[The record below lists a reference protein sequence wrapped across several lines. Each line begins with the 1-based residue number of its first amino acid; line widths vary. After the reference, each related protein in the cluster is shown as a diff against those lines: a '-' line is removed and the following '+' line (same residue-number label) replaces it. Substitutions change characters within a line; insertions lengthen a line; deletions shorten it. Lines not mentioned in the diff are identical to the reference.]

1 MPLNNLAFALIETSI
16 NKLQTLDSTAKG
28 KRKQLDNQV
37 IGVAL
42 KEINKPIYFV
52 ISHQQI
58 DLLSHFE
65 GECDCFIRVSLS
77 VINDLKNNHQ
87 LTSLIKD
94 GTLDVEGDIQI
105 AQKFAQLLTEMEID
119 WEEHLSTK
127 IGDVAAHKLC
137 YFVRLLKESH
147 QKQWNRLE
155 KHVATLITHEFKI
168 APGPLEVV
176 HFCDQID
183 NIKADVAQADKNIQ
197 NLLTTLDKHDK
208 N

>member
-1 MPLNNLAFALIETSI
+1 MSLNNLAFALIETSI

-37 IGVAL
+37 ISVAL
-42 KEINKPIYFV
+42 KEIDKPLYFA

-77 VINDLKNNHQ
+77 AISDLKNNHQ
-87 LTSLIKD
+87 LTSLIKE
-94 GTLDVEGDIQI
+94 GTLEVEGNIQI
-105 AQKFAQLLTEMEID
+105 AQKFAQLFTEMEID
-119 WEEHLSTK
+119 WEEHLSQK

-137 YFVRLLKESH
+137 YFLRQLKTQH
-147 QKQWNRLE
+147 KKQCERLE
-155 KHVATLITHEFKI
+155 KHIANLITHELKI

-176 HFCDQID
+176 YFCDKVDDIEVDID
-183 NIKADVAQADKNIQ
+183 LVDKNIQ
-197 NLLTTLDKHDK
+197 SIITKLDKHD
-208 N
+208 